1 MICCGPFAEVLAEC
15 QLLFYTVFNVL
26 TYPSRSPSGDKKVG
40 SRGQFRILQDDVL
53 YSVAVGERRVNLKF

>member
-26 TYPSRSPSGDKKVG
+26 TYPSRSPSSDKSVG
-40 SRGQFRILQDDVL
+40 SRGQFRFLHDDVF
-53 YSVAVGERRVNLKF
+53 YTVAVDEGRVNLKF